1 MITVIHPRLVLLERP
16 LLPDRYVE
24 LGRNGVWCCD
34 VTGLAVCPLTRSAI
48 ERAVKGLK

>member
-24 LGRNGVWCCD
+24 LGRNGVWCCAKS
-34 VTGLAVCPLTRSAI
+34 GRAVCPVTRAAI
-48 ERAVKGLK
+48 TAALNRS